1 MNNNFLQTWFQR
13 MLQSTQKKTKGT
25 VLKKR
30 EEKKNTKKQCLI
42 ESFVHPTLLTDRRVL
57 ANPSK
62 RTATACHHFSRQ
74 REREREREKG
84 LFAISAFDSQST
96 SWLSL
101 HSFLHFP
108 SVTRTFFFLFLWP
121 RSVCF
126 FSDKNTT
133 KKAENKTWCITHPTE
148 TRRRSLIIHSS
159 CGSAG

>member
-62 RTATACHHFSRQ
+62 RTATACHHFCRHTHTHTE
-74 REREREREKG
+74 RERERERKG
-84 LFAISAFDSQST
+84 CLPSVHSTPSRPPGSLFI
-96 SWLSL
+96 
-101 HSFLHFP
+101 HSFIFLPSHELSSFSFSGP
-108 SVTRTFFFLFLWP
+108 AVFVFSVTKTQQKRQRT
-121 RSVCF
+121 RHG
-126 FSDKNTT
+126 
-133 KKAENKTWCITHPTE
+133 A
-148 TRRRSLIIHSS
+148 
-159 CGSAG
+159 

>member
-57 ANPSK
+57 ANLSK
-62 RTATACHHFSRQ
+62 RTATACHHFSR
-74 REREREREKG
+74 ERGREKG
-84 LFAISAFDSQST
+84 VFAISPSSNHQPTRLPVD
-96 SWLSL
+96 LL
-101 HSFLHFP
+101 DSFLHFP